1 MLSKLRG
8 FWPFLI
14 PYSGT
19 RSKITKLSAPSNVVN
34 SSFTQQIKCF
44 SNESLKEAFL
54 KVKRDREAAA
64 AASAAA
70 ASGGSK
76 PEVETPEKPVSSD
89 ETKDSA
95 EKVDDAKKEE
105 PKGNAASTINVEELR
120 FKAFALIRDAKVAV
134 EVNLKAAWGEM
145 TGSSKASVL
154 EKRFEQSQSF
164 RRAKDDDDDHD
175 QPASNPGGP
184 SALVVVPADK
194 SYWERMEQRLDG
206 PIIREI
212 LRGAKKYGKAVA
224 DTDVGKQAQK
234 VTQTMKDKI
243 DDAREFWE
251 TSQNPIVH
259 TLSGVW
265 ENMTGGTEEG
275 LTISEIRKKD
285 PEFIKVRNRGAVV
298 TCALSIS
305 SVFLYSL
312 SRWMR
317 IYEYSHYFLLSCDVI

>member
-1 MLSKLRG
+1 MIGKLRG
-8 FWPFLI
+8 FRPFLI

-19 RSKITKLSAPSNVVN
+19 RSKITKLSTPLSVVN
-34 SSFTQQIKCF
+34 SSFAQQINYF

-70 ASGGSK
+70 ASAGSEA
-76 PEVETPEKPVSSD
+76 EVETPEKPVDSE

-95 EKVDDAKKEE
+95 EKIDDAKKEE
-105 PKGNAASTINVEELR
+105 SKSGAASTINVEELR
-120 FKAFALIRDAKVAV
+120 FKAFAFIRDAKVAV

-164 RRAKDDDDDHD
+164 RRARDDDDDD
-175 QPASNPGGP
+175 SEKPASNPGGP

-212 LRGAKKYGKAVA
+212 LKGAKRYSKAA
-224 DTDVGKQAQK
+224 AETDVGKQAQK
-234 VTQTMKDKI
+234 VTQSMRDKI

-265 ENMTGGTEEG
+265 ENMTGDTEEG

-285 PEFIKVRNRGAVV
+285 PEFIKV
-298 TCALSIS
+298 
-305 SVFLYSL
+305 
-312 SRWMR
+312 
-317 IYEYSHYFLLSCDVI
+317 

>member
-8 FWPFLI
+8 FRPFII

-19 RSKITKLSAPSNVVN
+19 RSGITKLTTPLNFVN
-34 SSFTQQIKCF
+34 SPVTQQIKFF

-76 PEVETPEKPVSSD
+76 AEVETPEKPVSSEESRD
-89 ETKDSA
+89 AA
-95 EKVDDAKKEE
+95 EKVDDPKKEE
-105 PKGNAASTINVEELR
+105 PKRNSARTINVEELR
-120 FKAFALIRDAKVAV
+120 FKAFAFIRDAKVAV

-164 RRAKDDDDDHD
+164 RRARDGDDDHDSD

-234 VTQTMKDKI
+234 VTQSMKDKI
-243 DDAREFWE
+243 EDAREFWE

-265 ENMTGGTEEG
+265 ENMTGDTEEG

-285 PEFIKVRNRGAVV
+285 PEFIKV
-298 TCALSIS
+298 
-305 SVFLYSL
+305 
-312 SRWMR
+312 
-317 IYEYSHYFLLSCDVI
+317 

>member
-1 MLSKLRG
+1 MLSDLKMFGKLRG
-8 FWPFLI
+8 FRQFLI

-19 RSKITKLSAPSNVVN
+19 RSKITKLSAPLNVVN
-34 SSFTQQIKCF
+34 SSFTQQIKYF
-44 SNESLKEAFL
+44 SNEALKEAFL

-64 AASAAA
+64 AAAAA
-70 ASGGSK
+70 APSGGSK
-76 PEVETPEKPVSSD
+76 AEVETPEKPVGAEEIKHD
-89 ETKDSA
+89 A
-95 EKVDDAKKEE
+95 EKIDDAKKEE
-105 PKGNAASTINVEELR
+105 PKGDDAKKEEPKGDAASTINIEELR
-120 FKAFALIRDAKVAV
+120 FKAFAFVRDAKVAV

-145 TGSSKASVL
+145 TGSSRASVL
-154 EKRFEQSQSF
+154 EKKFEQSQSF
-164 RRAKDDDDDHD
+164 RRARNDDDDHDSD

-212 LRGAKKYGKAVA
+212 LRGAKRYGKAVA

-234 VTQTMKDKI
+234 VTQSMKDKI

-265 ENMTGGTEEG
+265 ENMTGDTEEG

-285 PEFIKVRNRGAVV
+285 PEFIKVSNRCVV
-298 TCALSIS
+298 SLCLAF
-305 SVFLYSL
+305 SVFLSAYN
-312 SRWMR
+312 
-317 IYEYSHYFLLSCDVI
+317 F

>member
-1 MLSKLRG
+1 MFSKLRG
-8 FWPFLI
+8 FRTFLI

-19 RSKITKLSAPSNVVN
+19 GRRITKLPIPSSVVN
-34 SSFTQQIKCF
+34 PSFTHQIRYF
-44 SNESLKEAFL
+44 SNESLKEAFQ

-64 AASAAA
+64 AAARI
-70 ASGGSK
+70 
-76 PEVETPEKPVSSD
+76 ETPEKPVD
-89 ETKDSA
+89 GEEIKDDS
-95 EKVDDAKKEE
+95 EKINDTKKEE
-105 PKGNAASTINVEELR
+105 VKDDAASTINVEELR
-120 FKAFALIRDAKVAV
+120 FKAFAFVRDAKLAV

-154 EKRFEQSQSF
+154 EKKFEQSQSF
-164 RRAKDDDDDHD
+164 RRARNDDEDDDSN
-175 QPASNPGGP
+175 QPASEPGGP

-194 SYWERMEQRLDG
+194 SYWERMESRLDG

-212 LRGAKKYGKAVA
+212 LRGAKKYSKAVA

-234 VTQTMKDKI
+234 VTQSVKDKI

-265 ENMTGGTEEG
+265 ENMTGDTEEG

-285 PEFIKVRNRGAVV
+285 PEFIKV
-298 TCALSIS
+298 
-305 SVFLYSL
+305 
-312 SRWMR
+312 
-317 IYEYSHYFLLSCDVI
+317 